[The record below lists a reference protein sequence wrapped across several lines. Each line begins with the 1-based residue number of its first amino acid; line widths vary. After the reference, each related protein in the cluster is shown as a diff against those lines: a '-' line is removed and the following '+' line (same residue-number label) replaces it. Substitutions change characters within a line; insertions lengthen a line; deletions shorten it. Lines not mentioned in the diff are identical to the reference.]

1 MGQEVKELVER
12 LREVARPEKLR
23 ERLTLVSI
31 FLSPCQTG
39 VFSLRRTSSTVSA
52 PAVLCFSLSLRSLTH
67 CLLVPFVDF
76 FLAYMQVSMAAVRC
90 GPRCL
95 ETCAFPDK

>member
-1 MGQEVKELVER
+1 MGQEVKELVEC

-39 VFSLRRTSSTVSA
+39 FFLFVALGVLLVRPPSFAFLCPSA
-52 PAVLCFSLSLRSLTH
+52 P
-67 CLLVPFVDF
+67 
-76 FLAYMQVSMAAVRC
+76 
-90 GPRCL
+90 
-95 ETCAFPDK
+95 